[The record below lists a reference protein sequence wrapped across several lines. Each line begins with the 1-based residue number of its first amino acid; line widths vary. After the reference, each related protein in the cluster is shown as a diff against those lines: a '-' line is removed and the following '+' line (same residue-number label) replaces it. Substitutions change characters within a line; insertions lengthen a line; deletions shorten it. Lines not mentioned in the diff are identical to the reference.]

1 MTEKFIKRHC
11 KDCEY
16 CIFEIDRGNHVPI
29 GCGEIDDEGG
39 RYYEPLEEMP
49 LDFCRKGYKK

>member
-11 KDCEY
+11 EKCEFR
-16 CIFEIDRGNHVPI
+16 IWDHTDGKTL

-39 RYYEPLEEMP
+39 RYYEPLEEMH